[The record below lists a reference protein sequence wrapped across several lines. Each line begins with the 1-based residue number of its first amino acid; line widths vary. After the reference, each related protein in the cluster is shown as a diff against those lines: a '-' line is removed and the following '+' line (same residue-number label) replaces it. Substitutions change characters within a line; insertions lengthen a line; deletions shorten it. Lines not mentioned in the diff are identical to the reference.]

1 MEMGKYRIYPDD
13 TEYTG
18 AQHDDDHR
26 ADALSQPAGG
36 CNGAIHKGGNAVC
49 KCHDLNP
56 LHARIDH
63 RTVSR
68 KCPQEISAAKEQ
80 TCTKEKSDQ
89 EGVSQCY
96 QIAFLHPF
104 PVACAAVLAHKAGA
118 ARVKGRHD
126 IEDDRICIRCCC
138 IARNHD
144 RVEIV
149 DTALYK

>member
-26 ADALSQPAGG
+26 ANALSQPAGG
-36 CNGAIHKGGNAVC
+36 CNGAIHKGGNTVR

-68 KCPQEISAAKEQ
+68 KRPQEISAAKEQ
-80 TCTKEKSDQ
+80 TCTKKKSYQ

-96 QIAFLHPF
+96 QIRFSSSVP
-104 PVACAAVLAHKAGA
+104 
-118 ARVKGRHD
+118 
-126 IEDDRICIRCCC
+126 CCPRRGSGSQSWHSPC
-138 IARNHD
+138 KRQ
-144 RVEIV
+144 
-149 DTALYK
+149 T

>member
-1 MEMGKYRIYPDD
+1 MEIGKYRIYPDD

-26 ADALSQPAGG
+26 AYALSQPAGG

-68 KCPQEISAAKEQ
+68 NARRKYLPPKNRHAPRKSPIRKE
-80 TCTKEKSDQ
+80 
-89 EGVSQCY
+89 
-96 QIAFLHPF
+96 
-104 PVACAAVLAHKAGA
+104 
-118 ARVKGRHD
+118 
-126 IEDDRICIRCCC
+126 
-138 IARNHD
+138 
-144 RVEIV
+144 
-149 DTALYK
+149 